1 VACHGHDSNAGMV
14 PMACRSL
21 FNVVA
26 GLLFSSLNLITM
38 FTSWQMRALMLFLIK
53 GDWML

>member
-1 VACHGHDSNAGMV
+1 MV

>member
-26 GLLFSSLNLITM
+26 V
-38 FTSWQMRALMLFLIK
+38 
-53 GDWML
+53 